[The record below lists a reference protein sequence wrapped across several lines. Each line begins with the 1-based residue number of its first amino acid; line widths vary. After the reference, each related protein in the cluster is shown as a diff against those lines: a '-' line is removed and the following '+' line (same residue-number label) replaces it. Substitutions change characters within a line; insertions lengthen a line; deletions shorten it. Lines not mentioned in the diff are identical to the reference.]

1 MADKSENLDPSI
13 DPVALA
19 EIDSAAQYAKEI
31 GDGKDHSDPIHL
43 NDKEGLFELIRSG
56 GYLGNLHYGSDQG
69 SFSEVNDE
77 SLVDFVNSELD
88 VPNDSDKV
96 FEPSDLDSE
105 VQPFQSSEILQTQ
118 DSVTGQGTD
127 ASFIPLP
134 LPNFA
139 QTADILDAPLEQT
152 FESSLRDSVS
162 DQNLQQGGGSPET
175 SSSGDFTSSNRA
187 NATGA
192 AGSRSN
198 GDGLET
204 EIVRDTAASAPTLT
218 ANDVSGNEDS
228 AIALDLTSGLT
239 DTDGSESLSIVVS
252 GVPTGASLS
261 AGTDNG
267 DGTWTLIQGQ
277 LSGLTLT
284 PPSDS
289 DADFTLTV
297 TSTSTEATGGDT
309 AQTVDTFDVTV
320 NAVADAPT
328 VTANDVSGN
337 EDTAITLDIASALTD
352 TDGSESLSVVV
363 SGVPTG
369 ASLSAGTDNGD
380 GTWTLT
386 QGQLTGLTLT
396 PPADSDADFT
406 LTVTSTATDGS
417 DTAQTVDTFDVTV
430 NAVADAPTVTAND
443 VSGNED
449 TAITLDIASALTDT
463 DGSESLSV
471 VVSGV
476 PTGASLSAGTDNGD
490 GTWTLTQGQLTGLTL
505 TPPAD
510 SDADFTLTVTS
521 TATDGSDTAQ
531 TVDTFDVTVNA
542 VADAPTVTAN
552 DVSGNEDTAITLNIA
567 SALTDTDGSESLSV
581 VVSGVPTG
589 ASLSAGTD
597 NGDGTWTLTQGQLSG
612 LTLTPPADSDADFTL
627 TVTSTATDGS
637 DTAQT
642 VDTFDVT
649 VNAVADAPTDTA
661 NDVSGNEDT
670 AITLNIA
677 SALTDTDGSE
687 SLSVVVSGV
696 PTGASLSAG
705 TDNGDGTWTLTQA
718 QLTGLTLTPPAD
730 SDTDFT
736 LTATSTA
743 TDGSD
748 TAQTVDTF
756 NVAVSAVADA
766 PTVTANDVSGNEDTA
781 IALDITSA
789 LTDTDGSESLSVVV
803 SGVPTGAS
811 LSAGTDNGDG
821 TWTLTQGQL
830 TGLTL
835 TPPADSDADFTLT
848 VTATATDGSDTA
860 QTVDT
865 FDVTVNAVA
874 DAPTVTANDVS
885 GNEDTAITL
894 DITSALTDTDGSESL
909 SVVVS
914 GVPTGASLSAGTD
927 NGDGTWTLTQ
937 GQLTGLTL
945 TPPADSDADFTLTVT
960 STATDG
966 SDTAQTVDTFNV
978 AVSAVADAPTVT
990 ANDVSG
996 NEDTAIAL
1004 DITSAL
1010 TDTDGSESLS
1020 VVVSGVPTGASLSAG
1035 TDNGD
1040 GTWTLTQGQLTG
1052 LTLTPPA
1059 DSDADFT
1066 LTVTATATD
1075 GSDTAQTVDTF
1086 DVTVNAVADAPTV
1099 TANDVTGN
1107 EDAAI
1112 ALDISSALTDTDGS
1126 ESLSVVV
1133 SGVPTGA
1140 SLSAGTDNGDG
1151 TWTLTQGQLTGLT
1164 ITPPADSDADFTLTV
1179 TATATDGS
1187 DTAQTVDTFDVT
1199 VSAVADAPTVTA
1211 NDVSGNED
1219 AAITLD
1225 ITSALTDT
1233 DGSESLS
1240 VVVSGVPT
1248 GASLSAGTDN
1258 GDGTW
1263 TLTQGQLTGLTLT
1276 PPADSDADF
1285 TLTVTSTATDGSDTA
1300 QTVDTFNVAVSAV
1313 ADAPTVTANDVSG
1326 NEDTAITLDIT
1337 SALTDTDGSESLSV
1351 VVSGVPTGASLSAG
1365 TDNGDGTWTL
1375 TQGQLSGLTITPP
1388 ADSDADF
1395 TLTVTSTATDGSDTA
1410 QTVDTFNVTVSA
1422 VADAP
1427 TVTANDVSGNEDTA
1441 ITLDIASALTD
1452 TDGSESLSVV
1462 VSGVPTGASLS
1473 AGTDNGDGTWTLTQG
1488 QLSGLTITPPADS
1501 DADFTLTVTSTA
1513 TDGSDTAQTVDTFNV
1528 TVSAVAD
1535 APTVTANDVSGNEDT
1550 AITLDIT
1557 SALTDT
1563 DGSESLSVVVS
1574 GVPTGASLSAGTDNG
1589 DGTWTLTQG
1598 QLTGLTLTP
1607 PADSDADFTLT
1618 VTSTATD
1625 GSDTAQTVDTFNV
1638 AVSAVADAPTVT
1650 ANDVSG
1656 NEDTAIA
1663 LDITS
1668 ALTDTDGS
1676 ESLSVVVSGV
1686 PTGASLSA
1694 GTDNGDGTWT
1704 LTQAQLTGLTL
1715 TPPSDS
1721 DADFTLT
1728 VTATATDGSDTAQ
1741 TVDTFNVAVSAVADA
1756 PTVTANDVSGNEDTA
1771 ITLDITSALTDT
1783 DGSESLSVVVSG
1795 VPTGASLSAG
1805 TDNGDGTWT
1814 LTQGQ
1819 LTGLTLTP
1827 PADSDADFTLTVTS
1841 TATDGSDTAQTVDTF
1856 NVAVSAVA
1864 DAPTVT
1870 ANDVSGNE
1878 DTAIALDITSALT
1891 DTDGSESLSVVVS
1904 GVPTGAS
1911 LSAGTDNGDGTW
1923 TLTQA
1928 QLTGLT

>member
-1 MADKSENLDPSI
+1 MYLMT
-13 DPVALA
+13 
-19 EIDSAAQYAKEI
+19 
-31 GDGKDHSDPIHL
+31 PI
-43 NDKEGLFELIRSG
+43 KCS
-56 GYLGNLHYGSDQG
+56 
-69 SFSEVNDE
+69 
-77 SLVDFVNSELD
+77 
-88 VPNDSDKV
+88 K
-96 FEPSDLDSE
+96 PSDLDSE

-277 LSGLTLT
+277 LSGHTLT

-328 VTANDVSGN
+328 FTANDVSGN

-567 SALTDTDGSESLSV
+567 SALTDTHGSESLSV
-581 VVSGVPTG
+581 VVSGVQTG

-914 GVPTGASLSAGTD
+914 GVAHRRQPVGWYRQRRRHLDPDPGPAHRSHPDAASRFGRRLHPDGHLDRDRWLGHGTD
-927 NGDGTWTLTQ
+927 RRYLQRRRQRRGRCAHRHRQRRL
-937 GQLTGLTL
+937 GQRRHRDRPRHHLGADRHRRLGEPVGRRL
-945 TPPADSDADFTLTVT
+945 GRAHRRQPVGRHRQRRRHLDPDPGPAHRSH
-960 STATDG
+960 
-966 SDTAQTVDTFNV
+966 
-978 AVSAVADAPTVT
+978 P
-990 ANDVSG
+990 
-996 NEDTAIAL
+996 
-1004 DITSAL
+1004 
-1010 TDTDGSESLS
+1010 
-1020 VVVSGVPTGASLSAG
+1020 
-1035 TDNGD
+1035 
-1040 GTWTLTQGQLTG
+1040 
-1052 LTLTPPA
+1052 
-1059 DSDADFT
+1059 
-1066 LTVTATATD
+1066 
-1075 GSDTAQTVDTF
+1075 
-1086 DVTVNAVADAPTV
+1086 
-1099 TANDVTGN
+1099 
-1107 EDAAI
+1107 DAASRFGRRLH
-1112 ALDISSALTDTDGS
+1112 AHRHRDRDRWLGYRSDGRYVRRHGQRRRRCAHRHRQRCHRQRRRGDRPRHLLGADRHRRLGEPVGRRLRRAHRRQPVGRYRQRRRHLDPDPGPAHRSHHHAASRFGCRFHAHRHRDRDRWLGYRSDGRY
-1126 ESLSVVV
+1126 VRRH
-1133 SGVPTGA
+1133 
-1140 SLSAGTDNGDG
+1140 
-1151 TWTLTQGQLTGLT
+1151 GQ
-1164 ITPPADSDADFTLTV
+1164 
-1179 TATATDGS
+1179 
-1187 DTAQTVDTFDVT
+1187 
-1199 VSAVADAPTVTA
+1199 AP
-1211 NDVSGNED
+1211 S
-1219 AAITLD
+1219 
-1225 ITSALTDT
+1225 
-1233 DGSESLS
+1233 
-1240 VVVSGVPT
+1240 PMR
-1248 GASLSAGTDN
+1248 
-1258 GDGTW
+1258 
-1263 TLTQGQLTGLTLT
+1263 
-1276 PPADSDADF
+1276 
-1285 TLTVTSTATDGSDTA
+1285 
-1300 QTVDTFNVAVSAV
+1300 
-1313 ADAPTVTANDVSG
+1313 
-1326 NEDTAITLDIT
+1326 
-1337 SALTDTDGSESLSV
+1337 
-1351 VVSGVPTGASLSAG
+1351 
-1365 TDNGDGTWTL
+1365 
-1375 TQGQLSGLTITPP
+1375 
-1388 ADSDADF
+1388 
-1395 TLTVTSTATDGSDTA
+1395 
-1410 QTVDTFNVTVSA
+1410 
-1422 VADAP
+1422 
-1427 TVTANDVSGNEDTA
+1427 
-1441 ITLDIASALTD
+1441 
-1452 TDGSESLSVV
+1452 
-1462 VSGVPTGASLS
+1462 
-1473 AGTDNGDGTWTLTQG
+1473 
-1488 QLSGLTITPPADS
+1488 
-1501 DADFTLTVTSTA
+1501 
-1513 TDGSDTAQTVDTFNV
+1513 
-1528 TVSAVAD
+1528 
-1535 APTVTANDVSGNEDT
+1535 
-1550 AITLDIT
+1550 
-1557 SALTDT
+1557 
-1563 DGSESLSVVVS
+1563 
-1574 GVPTGASLSAGTDNG
+1574 
-1589 DGTWTLTQG
+1589 
-1598 QLTGLTLTP
+1598 
-1607 PADSDADFTLT
+1607 
-1618 VTSTATD
+1618 
-1625 GSDTAQTVDTFNV
+1625 
-1638 AVSAVADAPTVT
+1638 
-1650 ANDVSG
+1650 
-1656 NEDTAIA
+1656 
-1663 LDITS
+1663 
-1668 ALTDTDGS
+1668 
-1676 ESLSVVVSGV
+1676 
-1686 PTGASLSA
+1686 
-1694 GTDNGDGTWT
+1694 
-1704 LTQAQLTGLTL
+1704 
-1715 TPPSDS
+1715 PPSPPTMS
-1721 DADFTLT
+1721 R
-1728 VTATATDGSDTAQ
+1728 ATKTRRSP
-1741 TVDTFNVAVSAVADA
+1741 S
-1756 PTVTANDVSGNEDTA
+1756 
-1771 ITLDITSALTDT
+1771 TS
-1783 DGSESLSVVVSG
+1783 
-1795 VPTGASLSAG
+1795 PRR
-1805 TDNGDGTWT
+1805 
-1814 LTQGQ
+1814 
-1819 LTGLTLTP
+1819 
-1827 PADSDADFTLTVTS
+1827 
-1841 TATDGSDTAQTVDTF
+1841 
-1856 NVAVSAVA
+1856 
-1864 DAPTVT
+1864 
-1870 ANDVSGNE
+1870 
-1878 DTAIALDITSALT
+1878 
-1891 DTDGSESLSVVVS
+1891 
-1904 GVPTGAS
+1904 
-1911 LSAGTDNGDGTW
+1911 
-1923 TLTQA
+1923 
-1928 QLTGLT
+1928 